1 MDDITDDLTGYEN
14 RSWIHRIFH
23 DPSYTYFI
31 IWHQVV
37 NFFIYMSCVM
47 IALES
52 IEELDAVYHHEFM
65 VIEWISVVFFTCD
78 YLGNIYTARDRV
90 KYITS
95 FWGMVDLLSILPSYL
110 MVFNFT
116 GVKATKILR
125 ILRVI
130 RVLRVLKLARSA
142 MRDVNDSKSGQ
153 TNPIVANLR
162 IYFIALFSIMMISST
177 LMYYVEGGLYT
188 TEAMSEGQA
197 HLDAT
202 LVQGGKGAGSEKFM
216 PVDPVSGNAIAED
229 KRVFT
234 SIPTAMWWCI
244 VTLTTTGYG
253 DLYPVTV
260 GGRVI
265 AGVTMLLGLV
275 LFGILMNIIGRTLM
289 VVLFGETLDDKEAA
303 HVPATPEEARMAAI
317 QSLAAHG
324 VLDHEAAVRLSNL
337 TALEL
342 TARLTGQVVKAPA
355 Q

>member
-1 MDDITDDLTGYEN
+1 MDDITDDLTGFEN
-14 RSWIHRIFH
+14 SSWVHRLFH
-23 DPSYTYFI
+23 DPTYPMFI
-31 IWHQVV
+31 MWHRVV

-52 IEELDAVYHHEFM
+52 VEEWDAIYHHEFM
-65 VIEWISVVFFTCD
+65 IVEWISVVFFTLD
-78 YLGNIYTARDRV
+78 YFGNIYTARDRL

-142 MRDVNDSKSGQ
+142 MREVNESQAGD
-153 TNPIVANLR
+153 TNPIIANLR

-188 TEAMSEGQA
+188 TEAITEGQA
-197 HLDAT
+197 HLDET
-202 LVQGGKGAGSEKFM
+202 LVKDGKAAGSEKFM
-216 PVDPVSGNAIAED
+216 PSDPISGNPIPED

-234 SIPTAMWWCI
+234 SIPAAMWWCI
-244 VTLTTTGYG
+244 TTLTTTGYG

-265 AGVTMLLGLV
+265 AGITMLLGLV

-289 VVLFGETLDDKEAA
+289 VVLFGETMDEAE
-303 HVPATPEEARMAAI
+303 HHFVPGTSAEARLAGL
-317 QSLAAHG
+317 QSLALHG
-324 VLDHEAAVRLSNL
+324 VVSYESALRLSNL
-337 TALEL
+337 HPDEL
-342 TARLTGQVVKAPA
+342 SARLSGK
-355 Q
+355 

>member
-1 MDDITDDLTGYEN
+1 MDDITDDLTGYEH
-14 RSWIHRIFH
+14 RSWVHRIFH
-23 DPSYTYFI
+23 DPTYPYFI
-31 IWHQVV
+31 LWHKVV

-52 IEELDAVYHHEFM
+52 VEEWDALYHHEFM
-65 VIEWISVVFFTCD
+65 IVEWISVVFFTLD
-78 YLGNIYTARDRV
+78 YLGNIYTARHRM

-110 MVFNFT
+110 MIFNFT

-153 TNPIVANLR
+153 TNPIIANLR

-177 LMYYVEGGLYT
+177 LIYYVEGGLYT
-188 TEAMSEGQA
+188 TEALAEGQA
-197 HLDAT
+197 HLDEQ
-202 LVQGGKGAGSEKFM
+202 LVKNGKEAGSEKFM
-216 PVDPVSGNAIAED
+216 PVDPISGNSIPED
-229 KRVFT
+229 KRAYT
-234 SIPTAMWWCI
+234 SIPAAMWWCI

-265 AGVTMLLGLV
+265 GGITMLLGLV
-275 LFGILMNIIGRTLM
+275 LFGILMNIVGRTLM
-289 VVLFGETLDDKEAA
+289 VVLFGETMDEKA
-303 HVPATPEEARMAAI
+303 HDHLPATPDDARSAAI
-317 QSLAAHG
+317 QSLVAHG
-324 VLDHEAAVRLSNL
+324 ILDHEAALRVSRLS
-337 TALEL
+337 TLEL
-342 TARLTGQVVKAPA
+342 TSRLAGQNQREGVK
-355 Q
+355 

>member
-1 MDDITDDLTGYEN
+1 MDDMTDDLTGYEH

-23 DPSYTYFI
+23 DPNYYYFI
-31 IWHQVV
+31 LWHQVV
-37 NFFIYMSCVM
+37 NFFIYLSCLM

-52 IEELDAVYHHEFM
+52 IEEWDSLYHREFM
-65 VIEWISVVFFTCD
+65 LIEWVSVIFFTFD
-78 YLGNIYTARDRV
+78 YLGNVYTARDRL

-110 MVFNFT
+110 MIFNFT

-142 MRDVNDSKSGQ
+142 MRDVNDSKAGT

-177 LMYYVEGGLYT
+177 LIYYVEGGLYT
-188 TEAMSEGQA
+188 TEAMTEGQA

-202 LVQGGKGAGSEKFM
+202 LVKDGKEAGSEKFM
-216 PVDPVSGNAIAED
+216 PVDPISGNSIPED

-289 VVLFGETLDDKEAA
+289 VVLFGETLDDKEKAF
-303 HVPATPEEARMAAI
+303 VPATAEEARMAAI

-324 VLDHEAAVRLSNL
+324 VLNHEAATRLSSL
-337 TALEL
+337 SSLEL
-342 TARLTGQVVKAPA
+342 TARLTGQPLT
-355 Q
+355 